1 MTISLVQSITL
12 AWDMVRKAQI
22 LMMDL
27 LEKNVGMQSRFLRPN
42 VAKAKI
48 RIGKKWHISCPHFNS
63 LIEWICQII
72 TKYYKKIIWH
82 LPIHHSCIAYLISKI
97 CLYLYIVKQCNWY
110 ILVSFFSDPIL
121 ASCISSQPF
130 DHSPNKKLEV
140 ETWCRQA
147 ISDD

>member
-48 RIGKKWHISCPHFNS
+48 RIGKNGTSHV
-63 LIEWICQII
+63 
-72 TKYYKKIIWH
+72 
-82 LPIHHSCIAYLISKI
+82 LISIHWLNDFAK
-97 CLYLYIVKQCNWY
+97 LL
-110 ILVSFFSDPIL
+110 
-121 ASCISSQPF
+121 
-130 DHSPNKKLEV
+130 PNIA
-140 ETWCRQA
+140 Q
-147 ISDD
+147 